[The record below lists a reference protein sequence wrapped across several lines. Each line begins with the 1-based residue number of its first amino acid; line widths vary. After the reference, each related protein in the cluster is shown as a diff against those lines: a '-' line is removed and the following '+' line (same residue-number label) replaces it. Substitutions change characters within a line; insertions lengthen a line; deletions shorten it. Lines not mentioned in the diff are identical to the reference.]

1 MDSWVVTKINANVN
15 INIQVSFSVKLSLIF
30 DIASLKI
37 NLNDKIKD
45 YLQVLLLELFL
56 KKIRR

>member
-15 INIQVSFSVKLSLIF
+15 INIQVSFPVKLSLIF